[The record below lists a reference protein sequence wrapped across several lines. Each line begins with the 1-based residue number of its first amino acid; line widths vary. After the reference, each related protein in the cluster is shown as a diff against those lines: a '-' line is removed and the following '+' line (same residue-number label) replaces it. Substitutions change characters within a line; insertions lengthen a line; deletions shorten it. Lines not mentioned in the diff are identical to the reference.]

1 MFFRKKPKAA
11 APPPQPVPAPA
22 PPSAP
27 FYGPMGEPDMRG
39 LGRILW
45 QKRMRVLTLTLCCA
59 GAAFVIVNAIT
70 PRFRSES
77 RLLLES
83 RENVFLRADAD
94 KAVERSTIDEQAVTS
109 QTQVVLSRDLAR
121 EVVKKE
127 GLADK
132 PEFDPSIG
140 GLSPL
145 RTILGLIGIGR
156 SPTEMTREERT
167 LEAYYDRLNVSAID
181 KSRVI
186 TVDFSSADPDLAA
199 RVANTIAETYLTL
212 QQKAKQSQTRA
223 AGDWLAGEIE
233 KMRKRV
239 ADAEAKVEEYRS
251 RTNLFVG
258 ANNTSLSSQQLTDIN
273 SQIATARGQ
282 QADLQ
287 ARAKQLRELVRS
299 GKPIESSDIAN
310 SESMR
315 RMIEQRIALHSQL
328 AEQSTT
334 LLDQHPRIKEL
345 KAQIAEIDR
354 QIRSEGERL
363 ARQLDNDSKLA
374 GDRLETLTASLNQVK
389 QAASQTNEQ
398 DVQLRAL
405 QREAKT
411 QRDLLES
418 YLVKYREAS
427 ARDSINAAPPEA
439 RIISRATPAL
449 KPAYPKKLPTVLIA
463 AFAGFALS
471 SGFIVTGTLLSGPGG
486 EAPVS
491 TAAYPYGHAP
501 AAYAVP
507 GYAAPA
513 YDPRMAMPPGYDPR
527 MAASPVPPVMPPNT
541 PLMPRVT
548 SPPLSPAPGAGLAP
562 VIVPLPVSTVDQIAR
577 NLRQGGDGGRRVTVV
592 GGARNVGTTYAA
604 ITLART
610 LAREANVVLV
620 DFAFSA
626 PNLSVISTDPN
637 AAGIADL
644 VAGTAS
650 FGDIITRDQY
660 SNVHL
665 IVTGN
670 VGGNSAALAAS
681 PMLATIVEALVQ
693 SYDHVVL
700 DVGAATEVP
709 VERFAPLAQRAVLV
723 AGDPANAA
731 TRAVR
736 ERLMLAGFGDVM
748 LLAGMSEPAVA

>member
-1 MFFRKKPKAA
+1 MFFRKKTKAA
-11 APPPQPVPAPA
+11 APLPQPAPVPAGPPPPVYVPA
-22 PPSAP
+22 
-27 FYGPMGEPDMRG
+27 GEPDLRG

-45 QKRMRVLTLTLCCA
+45 RKKALIIGISLCCA
-59 GAAFVIVNAIT
+59 GAAFVIVNAMT

-94 KAVERSTIDEQAVTS
+94 KAQERSTIDEQAVTS
-109 QTQVVLSRDLAR
+109 QTQVVSSRDLAR
-121 EVVKKE
+121 EVIKKE

-132 PEFDPSIG
+132 PEFDPSAG

-145 RTILGLIGIGR
+145 RAILGAFGIGR

-186 TVDFSSADPDLAA
+186 TIDFSSADPDLAA
-199 RVANTIAETYLTL
+199 RVANSIAETYLTM
-212 QQKAKQSQTRA
+212 QAKAKQSQTRA

-258 ANNTSLSSQQLTDIN
+258 ANNTSLPSQQLSDLN
-273 SQIATARGQ
+273 AQIAAARGQ

-287 ARAKQLRELVRS
+287 SRAKQLRELVRT

-315 RMIEQRIALHSQL
+315 RMIEQRIALKSQL

-345 KAQIAEIDR
+345 KSQIAEIDR

-363 ARQLDNDSKLA
+363 ARQLDNDAKLA
-374 GDRLETLTASLNQVK
+374 GDRLESLIASLNQVK
-389 QAASQTNEQ
+389 QTASQTNEQ

-405 QREAKT
+405 EREAKT

-418 YLVKYREAS
+418 YLGKYREAS

-439 RIISRATPAL
+439 RIISRASPAL

-471 SGFIVTGTLLSGPGG
+471 SGFIVTGALLGAPGG
-486 EAPVS
+486 DAPVS
-491 TAAYPYGHAP
+491 TAAYPYAYAP
-501 AAYAVP
+501 AAYA
-507 GYAAPA
+507 A
-513 YDPRMAMPPGYDPR
+513 PGYDPR
-527 MAASPVPPVMPPNT
+527 MTMAQMAPHVLPPQAMSPHT
-541 PLMPRVT
+541 PLPPRMAA
-548 SPPLSPAPGAGLAP
+548 PPLAPQMGSGLAAAAAP
-562 VIVPLPVSTVDQIAR
+562 AIVPLPVSTVDQIAR
-577 NLRQGGDGGRRVTVV
+577 NLRQSGDAGRRVTVV

-637 AAGIADL
+637 APGIAEII
-644 VAGTAS
+644 AGAAS

-665 IVTGN
+665 IATGN
-670 VGGNSAALAAS
+670 VGGNAAAYATS

-700 DVGAATEVP
+700 DVGAATEAP

-723 AGDPANAA
+723 SADPANPA

-736 ERLMLAGFGDVM
+736 ERLMLAGYGDVM
-748 LLAGMSEPAVA
+748 LLAGMTEPAAA